1 MFRNL
6 RITTQNDAQSTRT
19 QCFAINA
26 YLTKTK
32 HNQRAHNVM
41 HDQRSDIADIA
52 SKYMKMQRIK
62 NCEKNEAMY
71 EKDEANKLESTSF
84 KELMH
89 GYLISIAMCSTI
101 E

>member
-1 MFRNL
+1 
-6 RITTQNDAQSTRT
+6 
-19 QCFAINA
+19 
-26 YLTKTK
+26 
-32 HNQRAHNVM
+32 M